1 MLSKSQAKLFFL
13 AGTVIFSLLFLGLS
27 YDTVSNRVGEQTHEE
42 NITEAV
48 IAGKHLWESNNC
60 MGCHTILGEGAYYAP
75 ELTKVVERRGEGY
88 IKSVLM
94 AKEWAPN
101 GRNMVGYEM
110 TAEEA
115 ENMVAFFIWIG
126 NIDLNGFPAETK
138 YDAKDLEKIEKH

>member
-13 AGTVIFSLLFLGLS
+13 GGTVIFSLLFLGLS

-48 IAGKHLWESNNC
+48 VAGKHLWESNNC

-75 ELTKVVERRGEGY
+75 ELTKVVERRGPGY

-101 GRNMVGYEM
+101 GRKMVGYQM
-110 TAEEA
+110 TDEEA

-126 NIDLNGFPAETK
+126 EMDLNGFPAKPK
-138 YDAKDLEKIEKH
+138 YKIEKVD